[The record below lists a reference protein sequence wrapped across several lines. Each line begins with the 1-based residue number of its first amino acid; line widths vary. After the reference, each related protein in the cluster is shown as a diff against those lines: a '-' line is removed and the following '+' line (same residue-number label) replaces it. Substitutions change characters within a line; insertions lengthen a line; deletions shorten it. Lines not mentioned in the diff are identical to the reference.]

1 MFLRSRINAVVRPRG
16 EYEIEV
22 SLLGSYSNLAMA
34 EKIGQTVREWEA
46 GERLSAYEAA
56 LDA

>member
-34 EKIGQTVREWEA
+34 ERIGQTIREWEA
-46 GERLSAYEAA
+46 GERLSAYEIA